1 MPRTK
6 KDPRKLYK
14 VTKKVI
20 DDKEFLCVRYKDLKP
35 ADVRE
40 LRAEMNLLI
49 KDFFVS
55 DQEKQLS
62 KEVSVECEK
71 CS

>member
-49 KDFFVS
+49 KDFFAP
-55 DQEKQLS
+55 DEEKQLK
-62 KEVSVECEK
+62 KEVSFECEK